1 LRILR
6 ILNTECSTDEKE
18 MKIVYNF
25 VIQLVQAAIELSLT
39 TTPSKGSTEDKRK
52 AVVQYAT
59 ESFW

>member
-39 TTPSKGSTEDKRK
+39 TTPSKGSIEDKRK
-52 AVVQYAT
+52 AVV
-59 ESFW
+59 